1 MRIFYLKYD
10 TEYDNLLSYLTHGI
24 AKVLAQIA

>member
-10 TEYDNLLSYLTHGI
+10 TKYDRLLSYLTHRA
-24 AKVLAQIA
+24 AKVLLQIA